1 MLFRNNIGIVLLSLI
16 PVIVLIGTFSVDTV
30 TGHETWLCGGLIKP
44 TGNDTPGVSLYCF
57 GSYGSYSVN
66 YTHENAY
73 FYNKERAVRDADEN
87 IMFDEHGEII
97 KETVLGWFLD
107 QKWVFSDG
115 RSCEPWQDTA
125 LGRIWSSGYWKGT
138 ETKEADW
145 ENDVVW
151 VDSHTKSYE
160 AIAITISDENN
171 NSVDLYCVCPTYRQ
185 DLDSVHKCGGTGL
198 VNDGNDFSEKVSTP
212 KGSDTRVR
220 IGEDTGT
227 PFYCFEYP
235 GYPDADCDPP
245 EEDEA
250 EEDE

>member
-16 PVIVLIGTFSVDTV
+16 PVIALIGTFSVDTV
-30 TGHETWLCGGLIKP
+30 IGHEQWLCDGRIAP
-44 TGNDTPGVSLYCF
+44 TGNETPDVSFYCF
-57 GSYGSYSVN
+57 GAFSIN

-73 FYNKERAVRDADEN
+73 FYDLERAVRDADGN
-87 IMFDEHGEII
+87 VMFDEHGEIV
-97 KETVLGWFLD
+97 KETVLGWFRD
-107 QKWVFSDG
+107 QDWVFSDG
-115 RSCEPWQDTA
+115 QSCEPLLDTA
-125 LGRIWSSGYWKGT
+125 LGRIWSSGYWEGR

-185 DLDSVHKCGGTGL
+185 DLDSVHKCGVPGL
-198 VNDGNDFSEKVSTP
+198 VNDGNDFSERVITP
-212 KGSDTRVR
+212 NGSDTRVR
-220 IGEDTGT
+220 IGEITRT
-227 PFYCFEYP
+227 QFYCFEYP

-245 EEDEA
+245 VE
-250 EEDE
+250 